1 MMALMHPRV
10 RSNVLINIGSWRAHR
25 RSTGAAITRGA
36 GRWPPATHKNS
47 KAARKRVHISTMAYT
62 RLTNT
67 SAPSP
72 SVGQSRRCPW
82 LVVPHPPVFG
92 GNIQTRPREKIPTSR
107 PTQRTTTAPPAGQA
121 RAHSRPCHQARIGGA
136 KKATSRRCRPYS

>member
-1 MMALMHPRV
+1 MSQMMALMHPRV

-82 LVVPHPPVFG
+82 LVVM
-92 GNIQTRPREKIPTSR
+92 PTSG
-107 PTQRTTTAPPAGQA
+107 PRTRRSLVATYRHAHERKFQQADQPSAPLQLLQPAKLELIVA
-121 RAHSRPCHQARIGGA
+121 LVTKLA
-136 KKATSRRCRPYS
+136 